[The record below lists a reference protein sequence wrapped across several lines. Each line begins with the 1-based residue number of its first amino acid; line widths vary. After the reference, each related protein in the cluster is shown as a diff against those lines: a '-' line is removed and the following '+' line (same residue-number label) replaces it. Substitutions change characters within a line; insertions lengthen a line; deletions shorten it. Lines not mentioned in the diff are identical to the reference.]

1 VSFLLVFLGAGLGGM
16 LRHGVNLAAPRLLGA
31 EFPFGTL
38 FINVTGS
45 FTIGLVAEY
54 WALKSGLPQPVRLF
68 LTTGVMGGYTT
79 FSAFSLETA
88 LLYERG
94 QVLSALAYAVFSV
107 ILSVG
112 ALFAALWLVRTL
124 DARGVL

>member
-1 VSFLLVFLGAGLGGM
+1 MSFLLVFMGAGLGGM
-16 LRHGVNLAAPRLLGA
+16 LRHGVNLATLRFIGA
-31 EFPFGTL
+31 GFPFGTL
-38 FINVTGS
+38 FINITGS
-45 FTIGLVAEY
+45 FCIGLVAEY
-54 WALKSGLPQPVRLF
+54 WALKSGLPQPMRLF

-94 QVLSALAYAVFSV
+94 QALSALAYAVFSV

-112 ALFAALWLVRTL
+112 ALFAALWLIRTL